1 MLTGMCRETDM
12 KFVLTTQKLNEQLL
26 LESLNSLVDNNS
38 DNDIRY
44 QIESVLCV
52 PSYVFIAYLGMNRQ

>member
-1 MLTGMCRETDM
+1 MLTGVCRETDM

-44 QIESVLCV
+44 QIESVLCA
-52 PSYVFIAYLGMNRQ
+52 PSYVFMASLGMNRQ